1 MDRCDNYICHWFG
14 VVHIVCDPLSGN
26 AAFYENQDK
35 TRNWYINVQLCGSEK
50 MSVAKLQSE
59 AHSGYG
65 MQVLIKHNVFALLR

>member
-26 AAFYENQDK
+26 PAHAAFYENQDK

-50 MSVAKLQSE
+50 MSVGWFPSYRAKCIADAE
-59 AHSGYG
+59 C
-65 MQVLIKHNVFALLR
+65 KF